1 MTLWAEAVPFYQAQM
16 SNASYLGVYASALYR
31 LVVLALLFMSN
42 FLHVA
47 NIARKLQELKRVSL
61 KDVFTVEL
69 NLPFMK

>member
-1 MTLWAEAVPFYQAQM
+1 M
-16 SNASYLGVYASALYR
+16 ALYR